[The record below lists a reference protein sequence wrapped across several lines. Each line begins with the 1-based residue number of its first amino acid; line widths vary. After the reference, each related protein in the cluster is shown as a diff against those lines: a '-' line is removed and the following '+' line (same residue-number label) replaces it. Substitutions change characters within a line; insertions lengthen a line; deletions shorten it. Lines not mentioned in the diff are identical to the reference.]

1 MKNQAKVCISIHWL
15 GVYVHVPYNQTLQ
28 LINGCKSYHKPS
40 AIWTTDHRNYLWIS
54 LVRFL
59 EKNNYLQYQLSSNS
73 SLAQITL
80 CSYSNGDTAGHDYPR
95 CKELKNLQL
104 LINNTTL

>member
-54 LVRFL
+54 QVRFF
-59 EKNNYLQYQLSSNS
+59 EKYNELQYQSSSIS

-80 CSYSNGDTAGHDYPR
+80 FVPILMVIRQGMIIPGARNWRICSF
-95 CKELKNLQL
+95 
-104 LINNTTL
+104 